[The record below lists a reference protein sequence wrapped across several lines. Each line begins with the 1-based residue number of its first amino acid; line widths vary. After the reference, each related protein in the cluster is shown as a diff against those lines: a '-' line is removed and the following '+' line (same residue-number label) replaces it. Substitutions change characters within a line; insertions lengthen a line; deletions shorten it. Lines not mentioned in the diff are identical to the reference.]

1 MGTTKKIRVVFY
13 ARVST
18 EHEAQINAFENQIE
32 WYKGELLRHPEWEMV
47 DIYSDKGV
55 TGTSVKK
62 RDGFMQ
68 MYADAYTG
76 RFDKIVTREL
86 SRFARNVE
94 EAYESAR

>member
-1 MGTTKKIRVVFY
+1 MI
-13 ARVST
+13 
-18 EHEAQINAFENQIE
+18 
-32 WYKGELLRHPEWEMV
+32 

-68 MYADAYTG
+68 MYADAHDG

-94 EAYESAR
+94 EAYEYARKFERCGVSILFLNDGIDTAKAEDMTIRFALMASLA